1 MSTWDS
7 ATIGDV
13 SHVVTKGTTPTS
25 MGRPFTTSGIPF
37 VKVESIKENG
47 SVDLR
52 KTAFIDEETHELL
65 RRSALRVDDILFTI
79 AGTIGRAARVTADI
93 VPGNTNQAVAVIR
106 PDVRKVE
113 PRFVL
118 YCLRDE
124 QRVRRAQSRVV
135 QSVQANLSLS
145 ELRSV
150 EILLPPLDEQKEIVS
165 VLGALDDKITVNERI
180 AAKADELLRVMYQDA
195 CNRAFDSI
203 AIGALGKL
211 VRDGV
216 PVSSLTG
223 EGNYIGLEHMPRR
236 NMWLTA
242 WETDAEVTSGKS
254 RFTSGDVLFGK
265 LRPYFHKVGIAL
277 NSGVCSTDILV
288 VRPVEDVR
296 LGWLLL
302 ALSSDEVVAHASAVG
317 DGTRMPRAKWKDLET
332 FHVPWPGA
340 DRVGHL
346 NDVVRSMAARI
357 GLCVAESQALATL
370 RDTLLPQLMSGRLRI
385 KDAERIVEDA
395 T

>member
-1 MSTWDS
+1 
-7 ATIGDV
+7 
-13 SHVVTKGTTPTS
+13 